1 MYTEERLYTYL
12 QQFER
17 DFLQTS
23 TRVIDATEGG
33 VRKRGTEVMTF
44 AGAIERY
51 CREGGVEWLTDHGE
65 ADWSKREAC
74 RESLRKRWEEA
85 GEIVEI
91 AGKTLPLLR
100 EVADSLA
107 DQQKVNRLIAR
118 IDELRVRMNE
128 LSDCYELIVQLTQT
142 TELERFH
149 RDRAIAAS
157 RAKGTERQ
165 RRQVL
170 RDIENVKAIEAAAG
184 EFRALMETV
193 MGVLE

>member
-1 MYTEERLYTYL
+1 M
-12 QQFER
+12 
-17 DFLQTS
+17 
-23 TRVIDATEGG
+23 
-33 VRKRGTEVMTF
+33 
-44 AGAIERY
+44 RY
-51 CREGGVEWLTDHGE
+51 PGWIGPKKPMGRTTCP
-65 ADWSKREAC
+65 A
-74 RESLRKRWEEA
+74 
-85 GEIVEI
+85 
-91 AGKTLPLLR
+91 
-100 EVADSLA
+100 
-107 DQQKVNRLIAR
+107 Q
-118 IDELRVRMNE
+118 ELRVRMNE

-157 RAKGTERQ
+157 RAKGTDRQ